1 MEFIISQRGKRVCL
15 HGGFRYKHDRLNRDG
30 SNSWRCMDY
39 NRRCLGRIKAHADG
53 RVESVTPHNHAPDE
67 ALNDVERA
75 KAEIR
80 DRASNSV
87 EKPRQ
92 VVINCTTG
100 LSDEAAVLMPKYS
113 ASQRRIERKRKL
125 EGVQMPAPSAL
136 RDIAI
141 PAPLMLTHRNEN
153 FLLWD
158 SGTEDASR
166 IIMFGTRGN
175 LQVLE
180 DNPLNCSVFM
190 HSWTTTY
197 FRWSTR

>member
-1 MEFIISQRGKRVCL
+1 
-15 HGGFRYKHDRLNRDG
+15 
-30 SNSWRCMDY
+30 
-39 NRRCLGRIKAHADG
+39 
-53 RVESVTPHNHAPDE
+53 VESVTPHNHAPDG
-67 ALNDVERA
+67 ALNDEERA

-113 ASQRRIERKRKL
+113 ASQRTIERKRKL

-141 PAPLMLTHRNEN
+141 LAPLMLTHRNED

-180 DNPLNCSVFM
+180 DNPHWFIDGTFKVAPTLFTQLTFTNGDFNNLERPHHLRVYLRRSLLFVG
-190 HSWTTTY
+190 W
-197 FRWSTR
+197 RAVVLPKW